1 MAEWRLTRL
10 VIIVALAAT
19 VIGLCVG
26 CVLIARTLYV
36 DRARLRV
43 APLHLDRYRSANEEL
58 AATKSP
64 LIVFFGDSRIEQWN
78 PIPSFAGYKSVAR
91 GIGGETTAQ
100 MIPRF
105 EADVLQLKPAIV
117 VIQAGINDLV
127 AASIL
132 PEGGRIVRDT
142 IANLKWFATSA
153 RDAGIVAIVMT
164 IVRPATPPIW
174 RLPVWSSSIYATVS
188 QVNVQV
194 RNLSEVG
201 ARNLDAD
208 ALLAV
213 EGKALPSRF
222 AADTLHLRPEAYQV
236 LNKSLE
242 VLIQESSTA
251 SPCKISPF
259 ADHQRPAVSA
269 EC

>member
-1 MAEWRLTRL
+1 M
-10 VIIVALAAT
+10 
-19 VIGLCVG
+19 
-26 CVLIARTLYV
+26 
-36 DRARLRV
+36 
-43 APLHLDRYRSANEEL
+43 
-58 AATKSP
+58 
-64 LIVFFGDSRIEQWN
+64 
-78 PIPSFAGYKSVAR
+78 R
-91 GIGGETTAQ
+91 GIAGETTAQ

-105 EADVLQLKPAIV
+105 QADVLQLKPAMV

-132 PEGGRIVRDT
+132 PEGDRIVKDT
-142 IANLKWFATSA
+142 ISNLRWFATSA
-153 RDAGIVAIVMT
+153 RDAGIKPIVMT

-174 RLPVWSSSIYATVS
+174 RLPMWSSSIYATVN

-194 RNLSEVG
+194 RGLSDVG
-201 ARNLDAD
+201 ARVLDAD

-236 LNKSLE
+236 LNEKLAI
-242 VLIQESSTA
+242 LIQESSTA
-251 SPCKISPF
+251 LPCKISSS
-259 ADHQRPAVSA
+259 ADHQHAVVSS